1 MVISEQI
8 RAARAL
14 IRWEQKDLALASGV
28 SLPTIKRLET
38 RPGLLNAHGPTL
50 EALKRA
56 LEEAGIQFIP
66 EDENGGGPG
75 VRLTHALS
83 DIRSKGGRPS
93 DIGSGDGS

>member
-38 RPGLLNAHGPTL
+38 KPGLLTAHSPTL
-50 EALKRA
+50 DALERA
-56 LEEAGIQFIP
+56 LEEAGIQFLP
-66 EDENGGGPG
+66 EGEKGGGPG
-75 VRLTHALS
+75 VRLSYPLRNAPS
-83 DIRSKGGRPS
+83 IGARSS
-93 DIGSGDGS
+93 NTGSSEGS